1 VWQIVQ
7 RQPAL
12 RDLAAISPARAE
24 RMVAEVG
31 AVCVGIAL
39 PLPCTLDTIGADA
52 DRAVYVDLM
61 PPIERRE
68 RA

>member
-1 VWQIVQ
+1 V
-7 RQPAL
+7 
-12 RDLAAISPARAE
+12 
-24 RMVAEVG
+24 
-31 AVCVGIAL
+31 IAL